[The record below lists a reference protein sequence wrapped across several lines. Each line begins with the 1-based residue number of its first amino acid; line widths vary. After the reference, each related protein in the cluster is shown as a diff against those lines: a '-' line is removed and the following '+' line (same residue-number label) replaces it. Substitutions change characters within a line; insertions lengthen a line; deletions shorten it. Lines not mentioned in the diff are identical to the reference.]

1 MLKGA
6 LAQLQVGDPSLLS
19 TDVGPVI
26 DAKAQGDI
34 ANYVAQARAQ
44 GRVIHE
50 LQAPSEGHFI
60 APVMIRVNGI
70 ADLEREIFGPVLH
83 VATFKS
89 GKVQEVIAAINATG
103 FGLTF
108 GLHTRI
114 DGRVQEVFEAI
125 HAGNTYVNRNQIGAV
140 VGSQPFGGEGLS
152 GTGPKAG
159 GPHYVARMSARPAPQ
174 AGSAVGWDAQADPAV
189 LAARISAAQPTATL
203 VEEALLPGPTGEL
216 NRLTARARPPL
227 LCMGPGEAAMRA
239 QMAMVKALGG
249 VSVGVEGALAPA
261 QLTDLA
267 GVSGAIWWGDA
278 DQGRAYGQALAARV
292 GPILPL
298 IAGAPDAAHVLL
310 ERHLCVDTTAAGGN
324 AALLAGEVEPGTPQ
338 DGKAA

>member
-1 MLKGA
+1 M
-6 LAQLQVGDPSLLS
+6 
-19 TDVGPVI
+19 
-26 DAKAQGDI
+26 
-34 ANYVAQARAQ
+34 ARS
-44 GRVIHE
+44 R
-50 LQAPSEGHFI
+50 SI
-60 APVMIRVNGI
+60 APPIRPIPAKSDTSDRPFVPPVAI
-70 ADLEREIFGPVLH
+70 RLDHVTDLKREIFGPVLH
-83 VATFKS
+83 VATFKAS
-89 GKVQEVIAAINATG
+89 QIDAVVKAVNATG
-103 FGLTF
+103 YGLTF

-114 DGRVQEVFEAI
+114 DDRVQAVVDAL
-125 HAGNTYVNRNQIGAV
+125 AGGNTYVNRNQIGAV

-174 AGSAVGWDAQADPAV
+174 AGSAVAWDAQADPAV

-261 QLTDLA
+261 QLR
-267 GVSGAIWWGDA
+267 SP
-278 DQGRAYGQALAARV
+278 ARKKQSDCSQST
-292 GPILPL
+292 G
-298 IAGAPDAAHVLL
+298 
-310 ERHLCVDTTAAGGN
+310 
-324 AALLAGEVEPGTPQ
+324 
-338 DGKAA
+338 